1 MTIKTTFRT
10 LFTVSALAMT
20 AFAVGGTPATAETTL
35 RLITGWPTT
44 SFFHVPLQN
53 FVEEV
58 NKRGEGLVQIR
69 IVGGPEVTPLSEQ
82 IGSLDLGVND
92 MWYGT
97 ISAFQQRVPE
107 ARALVLSDYTA
118 AELRERG
125 SFDLLRPFFDKI
137 GLHYLGYFGSGYTF
151 YVYLN
156 KEPAQT
162 ADGDIDLT
170 GMRVRAPF
178 LWHPIMKHVNATP
191 INVEVAELYEA
202 LSRGR
207 VDGFGWLDIGLTDF
221 SWQDHTNFRIT
232 PNFWQGDVSVLVGKE
247 AWTKLEPEAQEL
259 LTEIAIEYELIAHDY
274 MIGLQETETAAL
286 HDAGMQDIELQGEA
300 AAAYLAS
307 ATEALW
313 DLVEESSGAENR
325 NNLEAAFTR

>member
-1 MTIKTTFRT
+1 MTITAT
-10 LFTVSALAMT
+10 LKACATVSALAMAALT
-20 AFAVGGTPATAETTL
+20 GGGAVASEETTL

-44 SFFHVPLQN
+44 SFFNVPLEQ

-58 NKRGEGLVQIR
+58 NARGEGLVQIR
-69 IVGGPEVTPLSEQ
+69 LVGGPEVTPLSEQ

-97 ISAFQQRVPE
+97 ISAFQQRIPE

-125 SFDLLRPFFDKI
+125 SFDMLRPFFDKA

-151 YVYLN
+151 HVYLN
-156 KEPAQT
+156 KEPART
-162 ADGDIDLT
+162 EDGGVDLT
-170 GMRVRAPF
+170 GMRIRAPF
-178 LWHPIMKHVNATP
+178 LWHPVMKHVNATP

-221 SWQDHTNFRIT
+221 SWQDHTRYRIT

-247 AWTKLEPEAQEL
+247 AWNKLDPAAQAL
-259 LTEIAIEYELIAHDY
+259 LTEVAIEYELIAHDY
-274 MIGLQETETAAL
+274 MIGLQETETKAL
-286 HDAGMQDIELQGEA
+286 HDAGMQDVALQGA
-300 AAAYLAS
+300 AAEAYLAS
-307 ATEALW
+307 ATEVLW
-313 DLVEESSGAENR
+313 DLVEEASGTENR
-325 NNLEAAFTR
+325 EKLEAEFTR